1 MLTHITPLLDTL
13 LPEINSECSKIGHN
27 PRGEQHITSDI
38 VVSVLWQE
46 VSDNVAYEIN
56 NTETYLYVSK
66 KTHTSNIIASL
77 L

>member
-46 VSDNVAYEIN
+46 VSDNVA
-56 NTETYLYVSK
+56 
-66 KTHTSNIIASL
+66 
-77 L
+77 